1 MKRLLGI
8 LALVSLLLSTGI
20 VVYLLINPLMALI
33 FTPYLVL
40 TSALTLSFSSGYF
53 YALNNVKSGLFSFM
67 VYSIAFVPTIIPLVA
82 CFNPDFM
89 ETLWRNYIS
98 LTMLQLGTGILA
110 ATFFFKN
117 PRVDFPNICAAVSS
131 MILFLLGIFVLLET
145 SLLGSVTLLII
156 TATFVSVLF
165 FIALFSRLKQM
176 N

>member
-8 LALVSLLLSTGI
+8 LALISLLLSTGI
-20 VVYLLINPLMALI
+20 VVYLLTNPLMALI

-40 TSALTLSFSSGYF
+40 TSALTLSFSTGYF
-53 YALNNVKSGLFSFM
+53 YALNNVKSGLFSIM
-67 VYSIAFVPTIIPLVA
+67 VYSIAFVPTIIPILA
-82 CFNPDFM
+82 CFDPDFM

-117 PRVDFPNICAAVSS
+117 PGINFANVCAAVSS
-131 MILFLLGIFVLLET
+131 MILFVLGIFVLLET
-145 SLLGSVTLLII
+145 SLLGSVTFLVLA
-156 TATFVSVLF
+156 ATLVSILF
-165 FIALFSRLKQM
+165 FIALFSRLRQM